1 LTLCRWRANFIAGRY
16 LGPYQCE
23 NYAKWEDEMLQ
34 AHSTLRALLKKYLAC
49 SVLAAAPVLVAGGAW
64 ADNGGRKFEPA
75 VHLLSSVP
83 IPVSALNKGTG
94 TFSFDIS
101 YVDQAT
107 GTYYLADRSNKAV
120 DALSADSIVTQ
131 IFPNNGH
138 AAFAGF
144 VQCAVQPAGA
154 NDCAGPNGVVAA
166 FPWLFVTDAPSRILT
181 FDLRFNPPQT
191 VSECTLL
198 KTANGNPDP
207 TRADEL
213 AYDPTDGLILAINN
227 ASTPPVATLVKVN
240 QTTGALT
247 CGTNIFLDAAHGVD
261 ATNGAEQPVWDPGT
275 GKFYLSIPEISG
287 DGGTGPHGAVLRIST
302 AGTVEVQYPVDYCSP
317 AGLALGPRD
326 DLLVGCNTIF
336 DETGAKWTTNAD
348 RDTNTA
354 APQLVILDAK
364 TGSITANITGAGV
377 GDEVWFNKGDNHYY
391 AAASGSN
398 LAPNAI
404 TPARSP
410 NGTATT
416 APVLT
421 AQGAATL
428 DVIDA
433 FSETLDQ
440 RVPTLNVPAV
450 TASSGDKNP
459 HPAGT
464 AHSVAADADTNHV
477 FVPIAANNAVPNCLT
492 GCITIYG
499 RYDPDRD

>member
-1 LTLCRWRANFIAGRY
+1 
-16 LGPYQCE
+16 
-23 NYAKWEDEMLQ
+23 MLQ
-34 AHSTLRALLKKYLAC
+34 AHSTSRALLKKYIASLA
-49 SVLAAAPVLVAGGAW
+49 LASAALLVAGNASW
-64 ADNGGRKFEPA
+64 AAGKTIEPA

-83 IPVSALNKGTG
+83 IPVSAFNTTNG
-94 TFSFDIS
+94 TFSYDIS

-107 GTYYLADRSNKAV
+107 GDYFLADRSNFAV
-120 DALSADSIVTQ
+120 DHLSAETIVTQ

-138 AAFAGF
+138 GPFAGF
-144 VQCAVQPAGA
+144 TPCAIQPAGA

-166 FPWLFVTDAPSRILT
+166 FPWLFVTDAPSRILS
-181 FDLRFNPPQT
+181 FDLSAGPPKT

-198 KTANGNPDP
+198 TDVNGNPDP

-213 AYDPTDGLILAINN
+213 AYDPKDGLILAINN
-227 ASTPPVATLVKVN
+227 ASTPPVATLVKVDK
-240 QTTGALT
+240 TTGALT

-275 GKFYLSIPEISG
+275 QKFYLSIPRLG
-287 DGGTGPHGAVLRIST
+287 ANPTVGGVIRIST
-302 AGTVEVQYPVDYCSP
+302 TGTVEATYTITFCSP
-317 AGLALGPRD
+317 AGLALGPNE
-326 DLLVGCNTIF
+326 DLLVGCNTIWAT
-336 DETGAKWTTNAD
+336 DGSLWTGNAD
-348 RDTNTA
+348 RNTFTA
-354 APQLVILDAK
+354 APQLVILDAP
-364 TGSITANITGAGV
+364 TGSLNANVLGAGV

-404 TPARSP
+404 TPARDP
-410 NGTATT
+410 NGTATA

-433 FSETLDQ
+433 LSETLDQ

-450 TASSGDKNP
+450 VAPDTNP

-477 FVPIAANNAVPNCLT
+477 FVPIAANNAVMNCLT

-499 RYDPDRD
+499 RFDPDSD